1 MTARRRTRRSRRA
14 ASRSPRS
21 RRSTS
26 TAPTSGCATRS
37 AITFES
43 CSWRWATTVCRR
55 PSMRRKPA
63 RQKDRDMKFRGKIL
77 QAGKT
82 ATGIE
87 VPAKVVAALGSSKR
101 PPVRATING
110 YTYRSTVA
118 VMGGKFM
125 LGVSNEVRS
134 SAGVAAGD
142 TVDIDL
148 ELDTEAREV
157 ELPPDFAAA
166 LARDAKAKKFFEGLS
181 YSKKLRLVI
190 PIGVKDVETRKQRI
204 AKTVGQLREGRA

>member
-1 MTARRRTRRSRRA
+1 MRFRT
-14 ASRSPRS
+14 
-21 RRSTS
+21 
-26 TAPTSGCATRS
+26 
-37 AITFES
+37 
-43 CSWRWATTVCRR
+43 
-55 PSMRRKPA
+55 
-63 RQKDRDMKFRGKIL
+63 KIL
-77 QAGKT
+77 PAGKT
-82 ATGIE
+82 AAGIE

-125 LGVSNEVRS
+125 LGVSNEVRKN
-134 SAGVAAGD
+134 AGVAAGD

-148 ELDTEAREV
+148 EVDTQTREV

-190 PIGVKDVETRKQRI
+190 PIDIKNVETRKERI
-204 AKTVGQLREGRA
+204 KQTVEGLREGKG